1 MGSGTGVLTTI
12 LQAFHRKCLLSV
24 ISIFFSNSIRQQ
36 KCLVAACA
44 CPNQCHHQKIVGQKI
59 AYKWQTVLED
69 AFDVW
74 AATASILQ
82 GQKNHTMPEA
92 QVPLQ
97 SSHSQTRSP
106 LSFLLWVIGMSAF
119 CRPFGSPGNGFV
131 MKIHHRYQILAL
143 FTFSVARNGKQP
155 LFARTKTE
163 IAQKTMGS
171 CPSCFLEFGFLLS
184 SSLC

>member
-1 MGSGTGVLTTI
+1 MSSGSMCLPQSMSSSKNCGTKGS
-12 LQAFHRKCLLSV
+12 LQVANSPGRCFRCLGRHSL
-24 ISIFFSNSIRQQ
+24 NPART
-36 KCLVAACA
+36 K
-44 CPNQCHHQKIVGQKI
+44 
-59 AYKWQTVLED
+59 T
-69 AFDVW
+69 
-74 AATASILQ
+74 
-82 GQKNHTMPEA
+82 HTMPEA